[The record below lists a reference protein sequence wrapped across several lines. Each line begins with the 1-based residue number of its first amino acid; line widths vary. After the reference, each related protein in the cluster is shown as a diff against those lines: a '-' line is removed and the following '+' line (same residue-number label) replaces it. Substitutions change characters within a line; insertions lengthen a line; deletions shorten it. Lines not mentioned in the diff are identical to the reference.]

1 MSSSH
6 VASHVS
12 LSRLSEL
19 PPKRA
24 SLVPNARLAQGGRV
38 WELEEEEGVM
48 INEKIRG

>member
-6 VASHVS
+6 VASHAS
-12 LSRLSEL
+12 LSLLSEL
-19 PPKRA
+19 SPKRA

-38 WELEEEEGVM
+38 WELEGVV